1 MAQVIFV
8 FLCLVLASCGYVGD
22 PLPPALKIPLPV
34 TDLAVKQVGQS
45 LLVSFTIPAKT
56 MEGLNLEKL
65 GAIELKV
72 GTSPAVP
79 FNAEAW
85 SRAAKVAN
93 ASANEPGKVEAS
105 IPVQDWANQEVVLGV
120 RVANQK
126 MRVSPW
132 SNFATIK
139 VVPAL
144 MPPPNFRAIASA
156 QGVDLDWTDAV
167 KRPRVEWRIFRLG
180 PGEPQPTEM
189 ATVAVAHFTDTGAVY
204 DTTYKYSVV
213 ALEGQASSEIS
224 EPVTITPVDSFAPVT
239 PLGLSVLSGP
249 TSNQLSWERNQESDL
264 ASYRV
269 FRSVGEGAVV
279 KVFESPTAASYRDSD
294 IKSGQLYRY
303 AVSAVDKKG
312 NESPKSQAVEI
323 RIP

>member
-1 MAQVIFV
+1 MAQVNLII
-8 FLCLVLASCGYVGD
+8 LCLILASCGYVGD
-22 PLPPALKIPLPV
+22 PLPPALKIPMPV

-56 MEGLNLEKL
+56 MEGLELDKL

-72 GTSPAVP
+72 GTSAAAP

-85 SRAAKVAN
+85 SRAAKVTDAT
-93 ASANEPGKVEAS
+93 ANEPGKVEAK

-126 MRVSPW
+126 LRVSPW

-144 MPPPNFRAIASA
+144 VPPPNFRAVASA
-156 QGVDLDWTDAV
+156 LGVDLDWTDAA
-167 KRPRVEWRIFRLG
+167 KRPGVEWRLFRLG

-189 ATVAVAHFTDTGAVY
+189 GTVAVAHFTDTGAVY
-204 DTTYKYSVV
+204 DTTYKYTVI
-213 ALEGQASSEIS
+213 ALEGQASSEMS
-224 EPVTITPVDSFAPVT
+224 EAVTITPVDSFAPVT
-239 PLGLSVLSGP
+239 PLGLSVLGGP
-249 TSNQLSWERNQESDL
+249 TTNQLSWERNQEADL
-264 ASYRV
+264 ALYRV
-269 FRSVGEGAVV
+269 FRSVGEGALV

-294 IKSGQLYRY
+294 IKSGQIYRY